1 MNIHFNYIMF
11 QRLRH
16 ELLNWFMISAPFDT
30 MTTIL
35 SFLLQFFW
43 GRWRANPQEMPN
55 LYNASRYAM
64 VWLAPWTSRAS
75 LESKRTSKLIIIII
89 KCQNAAPGLTSCRDL
104 EVIQHLLDLWVLEI
118 WAIHIFD
125 VQSSGCPPNSISSTS
140 ATWRMKASSWQ
151 WFVDGSSSKC

>member
-1 MNIHFNYIMF
+1 MF
-11 QRLRH
+11 HMLRH

-75 LESKRTSKLIIIII
+75 FESKQTSKLIIIII
-89 KCQNAAPGLTSCRDL
+89 IINCQNAAPGLTSCRDL
-104 EVIQHLLDLWVLEI
+104 EAIQHLLDLGVLEI

-125 VQSSGCPPNSISSTS
+125 VQSESSGRPPNSISSTS
-140 ATWRMKASSWQ
+140 ATWRMVQLRVSNDLLMEAAPKS
-151 WFVDGSSSKC
+151 